1 MSGRLASFRGPS
13 TPTSS
18 PAKQVQTPQS
28 PLRSAESTYHRKVR
42 TILQDLR
49 TVAENWD
56 DIVLVDGV
64 KAAQGLIDART
75 ELE

>member
-1 MSGRLASFRGPS
+1 M
-13 TPTSS
+13 
-18 PAKQVQTPQS
+18 
-28 PLRSAESTYHRKVR
+28 
-42 TILQDLR
+42 QDLK
-49 TVAENWD
+49 TAAENWD